1 MIIGIDDSGNFESDS
16 KSLYA
21 AIFIRPKKYDK
32 IVEVFSSW
40 ESDLP
45 AIAKENGE
53 VKGRLLSSDQLA
65 EFTDRVLINNGYGA
79 IKLGVFMIDIDEHNS
94 SSLIGQREL
103 NLGQIK
109 AGVDK
114 HYRGKGDEYR
124 EIAHQYSQMAAW
136 LNAKSVKTLY
146 KIELLGI
153 TIVKSLN
160 LSILTSVYKGYDKE
174 LGKLTMSID
183 EGIVGRKSVEMYWRD
198 LLRNQFWNLTST
210 VEPIIHLTTWRANH
224 PFVKRF
230 DQYPG
235 STESLSQFNRTEIDK
250 VFNFY
255 DSKDKPE
262 VRIADIVASTY
273 FRFFVQ
279 REDGLK
285 TVMDKMVSQVIIGRP
300 FTLIRMMNSRHPNAK
315 NPFEDRIDGMTI
327 DDLKV
332 KYEGDRQGSN

>member
-1 MIIGIDDSGNFESDS
+1 MIIGIDDSGNFETDP

-40 ESDLP
+40 EEALP
-45 AIAKENGE
+45 ASVKESGE
-53 VKGRLLSSDQLA
+53 VKGRLLSNNQLA
-65 EFTDRVLINNGYGA
+65 EFTDKVLINNSYGA

-114 HYRGKGDEYR
+114 HYRGKGGEYK
-124 EIAHQYSQMAAW
+124 EITHQYSQMAAW

-146 KIELLGI
+146 KIQLLGI
-153 TIVKSLN
+153 AIVKSFN
-160 LSILTSVYKGYDKE
+160 LAILTSVNKGYDKE
-174 LGKLTMSID
+174 LGSLTMSID

-210 VEPIIHLTTWRANH
+210 VEPIIYLTTWRANH

-235 STESLSQFNRTEIDK
+235 STEALSQFNRTEIDK

-279 REDGLK
+279 GESGLK
-285 TVMDKMVSQVIIGRP
+285 SVVDKMASQVIIGKP
-300 FTLIRMMNSRHPNAK
+300 FTLIRIAKGTHPDAK
-315 NPFEDRIDGMTI
+315 NPFEDKIDGLTM
-327 DDLKV
+327 DDLKA
-332 KYEGDRQGSN
+332 KYEK

>member
-279 REDGLK
+279 GESGLK
-285 TVMDKMVSQVIIGRP
+285 SVVDKMASQVIIGKP
-300 FTLIRMMNSRHPNAK
+300 FTLIRIAKGTHPDAK
-315 NPFEDRIDGMTI
+315 NPYEDTIDGITM
-327 DDLKV
+327 DDLKA
-332 KYEGDRQGSN
+332 KYEK